1 MSLSTN
7 VLVKYRVR
15 VPSSPTA
22 DALAQTHALSAR
34 LIRVAERAR
43 SDFAD
48 VVGELGLTPQQ
59 ARAILW
65 LEQPAAMRS
74 LATHLACDASNVTGI
89 ADRLEEL
96 GLLERITGQDRR
108 VKLLRLTGTGA
119 ALREDVATRVAAG
132 STVAVQLDRDERHQL
147 ATLLDKL
154 LT

>member
-1 MSLSTN
+1 
-7 VLVKYRVR
+7 
-15 VPSSPTA
+15 VPSPTTT
-22 DALAQTHALSAR
+22 DALAETHALSAR

-65 LEQPAAMRS
+65 LEHPAAMRS

-89 ADRLEEL
+89 ADKLEES
-96 GLLERITGQDRR
+96 GLLERISGQDRR
-108 VKLLRLTGTGA
+108 VKLHRLTGGGA
-119 ALREDVATRVAAG
+119 ALRQDVATRVAAG
-132 STVAVQLDRDERHQL
+132 STVAVHLDSQERHQL

>member
-1 MSLSTN
+1 ME
-7 VLVKYRVR
+7 
-15 VPSSPTA
+15 VPSPTTA
-22 DALAQTHALSAR
+22 DALAETHALSAR

-48 VVGELGLTPQQ
+48 VVGDLGLTPQQ
-59 ARAILW
+59 ARAVLW
-65 LEQPAAMRS
+65 LERPAAMRS

-96 GLLERITGQDRR
+96 GLLERIPGQDRR
-108 VKLLRLTGTGA
+108 VKLLRLTGRGA
-119 ALREDVATRVAAG
+119 ALREDVAGRVAAG
-132 STVAVQLDRDERHQL
+132 STVAVKLGSEERQQL